1 MRRLGTVAFS
11 SLAASLGLAVA
22 CSGGEDGGSSEVG
35 DDTGR
40 GGSQMGSGGAA
51 SSLGGSATMGGTGS
65 ELGGTGGSTTGT
77 GGEDDPGLF
86 DCENT
91 YTNLEGCG
99 TSATQG
105 RQIPVDIL
113 LVVDKSGSM
122 NLQPPGYADR
132 KWPSMRTALG
142 TALQRL
148 ADFASFGLELFPR
161 SDVTIDCQSV
171 SQEHCCAM
179 GTQVDVPIGP
189 GSQTVPQIIAALDPP
204 TGPGGRTPTAAA
216 LSLARDYFTTR
227 PTGIEGSAAQA
238 FVILATDGGPNCG
251 SATGCTYDQC
261 TVNLDGDKADF
272 PYYCGVVDPNTSNCC
287 GEIVGSS
294 PLDCLDAQATIAEID
309 ALAAMGIQTV
319 VVGIPGSEP
328 YADALNQFATH
339 GGHPQVGAATSYY
352 QVEANN
358 PDDLTAVFVDIAS
371 DLIMTCDIYLEVP
384 PTSMTDV
391 NVAVDCEAQPQTV
404 NGEVQWELDGSSEPV
419 VLRLRGALCERA
431 LNEGIGSV
439 DIVFGCQTI
448 Y

>member
-1 MRRLGTVAFS
+1 MRSLGTVAFS

-22 CSGGEDGGSSEVG
+22 CGGGDDGGGSEIG
-35 DDTGR
+35 DNSGR
-40 GGSQMGSGGAA
+40 GGGQMGSGGASA
-51 SSLGGSATMGGTGS
+51 SLGGS
-65 ELGGTGGSTTGT
+65 STTGGIGGDPGSFGGSDT
-77 GGEDDPGLF
+77 GIGGEAPSLF
-86 DCENT
+86 DCENA

-132 KWPSMRTALG
+132 KWPSMRAALG
-142 TALQRL
+142 TALTRL
-148 ADFASFGLELFPR
+148 ADFASFGLELFPGR
-161 SDVTIDCQSV
+161 DVTIDCQNV
-171 SQEHCCAM
+171 SQEHCCSM
-179 GTQVDVPIGP
+179 GTQVDVAIGP
-189 GSQTVPQIIAALDPP
+189 GSVTVPQIIAALDPP

-216 LSLARDYFTTR
+216 LRLARDYFTTR
-227 PTGIEGSAAQA
+227 PSGIEGSAAQA

-251 SATGCTYDQC
+251 SAASCTYDQC

-272 PYYCGVVDPNTSNCC
+272 PYYCGTVEPNTTNCC
-287 GEIVGSS
+287 GDIVGSS
-294 PLDCLDAQATIAEID
+294 ALDCLDVQATLGEID
-309 ALAAMGIQTV
+309 ALASIGVQTV

-328 YADALNQFATH
+328 YADALNQFAIH

-352 QVEANN
+352 LVEANN

-371 DLIMTCDIYLEVP
+371 DLIQTCDIYLEEP
-384 PTSMTDV
+384 PTSTTDV
-391 NVAVDCEAQPQTV
+391 NVAIDCVAQPQTV
-404 NGEVQWELDGSSEPV
+404 DGEVQWVLDVSQEPV
-419 VLRLRGALCERA
+419 VLRLQGALCERA

>member
-1 MRRLGTVAFS
+1 MRSLGRVAFS
-11 SLAASLGLAVA
+11 SLAASLGLALA
-22 CSGGEDGGSSEVG
+22 CSGGEDKSGSEIG
-35 DDTGR
+35 D
-40 GGSQMGSGGAA
+40 SPGSGGRVSTSGGAT
-51 SSLGGSATMGGTGS
+51 STTGGSGTMGGTGS
-65 ELGGTGGSTTGT
+65 GLGGTGGTSTGV
-77 GGEDDPGLF
+77 GGEAPGLF
-86 DCENT
+86 DCQNA
-91 YTNLEGCG
+91 YTNLESCG
-99 TSATQG
+99 TSANQG

-122 NLQPPGYADR
+122 NLQPQGYADR
-132 KWPSMRTALG
+132 KWPSMRAALG
-142 TALQRL
+142 AALTRL

-161 SDVTIDCQSV
+161 RDVTIDCQSV
-171 SQEHCCAM
+171 SQEHCCEM

-189 GSQTVPQIIAALDPP
+189 GSQTVPQILTALDPP

-216 LSLARDYFTTR
+216 LSLARQYFAGR

-251 SATGCTYDQC
+251 SATSCTYDQC
-261 TVNLDGDKADF
+261 TVNLDGDKVDF
-272 PYYCGVVDPNTSNCC
+272 PYYCGVIAPNTSNCC
-287 GEIVGSS
+287 GEIANSS
-294 PLDCLDAQATIAEID
+294 PLDCLDVQATLNEVD
-309 ALAAMGIQTV
+309 ALLAMGIQTV

-328 YADALNQFATH
+328 YADALNQFAIH

-371 DLIMTCDIYLEVP
+371 DLIQTCDIYLEEP
-384 PTSMTDV
+384 PTSLTEV

-404 NGEVQWELDGSSEPV
+404 NGEVQWVLDASQDPA
-419 VLRLRGALCERA
+419 VLRLQGALCQRA

-439 DIVFGCQTI
+439 EIVFGCQTI